1 MGQVRARKLSEM
13 RVPKKQANPIDIQ
26 VGNRVRIRRMLIGMS
41 QERLGDLL
49 GLTFQQV
56 QKYEKGVNRIGA
68 GRLFEVARI
77 LNVPIDFFYEGLGG
91 AAGQPGMGDS
101 ESAPVMEFVS
111 SGEGL
116 QLSLAFMKI
125 KDAKVR
131 KRVLDLVKSLA
142 EEEEQKKRAAE
153 RINKLRNL
161 SFNMNSAEANGE
173 YDNVP
178 AYVRRNMELF
188 GNTLTSVEQFYS
200 KYTVKKDEND
210 ETQISTIN
218 TFLDG
223 KKPD

>member
-1 MGQVRARKLSEM
+1 
-13 RVPKKQANPIDIQ
+13 VPKKQANPIDVQ

-68 GRLFEVARI
+68 GRLFEMARI
-77 LNVPIDFFYEGLGG
+77 LNVPVDFFYEGVN
-91 AAGQPGMGDS
+91 AHTGQPGAAEG

-142 EEEEQKKRAAE
+142 EEEAQK
-153 RINKLRNL
+153 
-161 SFNMNSAEANGE
+161 
-173 YDNVP
+173 V
-178 AYVRRNMELF
+178 
-188 GNTLTSVEQFYS
+188 
-200 KYTVKKDEND
+200 
-210 ETQISTIN
+210 
-218 TFLDG
+218 
-223 KKPD
+223 

>member
-1 MGQVRARKLSEM
+1 M
-13 RVPKKQANPIDIQ
+13 PKKQANPIDVQ

-77 LNVPIDFFYEGLGG
+77 LNVPIDFFYEGLSSGD
-91 AAGQPGMGDS
+91 QPGLGD
-101 ESAPVMEFVS
+101 ADAPPVMEFVS

-125 KDAKVR
+125 KDVKVR

-142 EEEEQKKRAAE
+142 EEEEQK
-153 RINKLRNL
+153 N
-161 SFNMNSAEANGE
+161 
-173 YDNVP
+173 
-178 AYVRRNMELF
+178 
-188 GNTLTSVEQFYS
+188 
-200 KYTVKKDEND
+200 
-210 ETQISTIN
+210 
-218 TFLDG
+218 
-223 KKPD
+223 